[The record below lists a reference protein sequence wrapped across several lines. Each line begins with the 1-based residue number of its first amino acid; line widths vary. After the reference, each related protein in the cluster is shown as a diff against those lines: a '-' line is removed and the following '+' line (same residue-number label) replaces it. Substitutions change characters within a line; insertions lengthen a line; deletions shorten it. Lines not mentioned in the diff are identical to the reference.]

1 MSIEMKPSV
10 QTIRDIQLR
19 MLKPGKKY
27 NTIGQLLKIETL
39 PNSKMGNPRFVCAID
54 TACAYDVMIG
64 KTKSDVMWAY
74 LMPKED
80 TLCNVVFHIT
90 KAGNIV
96 FDYVSVMR

>member
-1 MSIEMKPSV
+1 MKPSIE
-10 QTIRDIQLR
+10 TIRDLQLR

-39 PNSKMGNPRFVCAID
+39 DNSTMGNPRFVCNID

-64 KTKSDVMWAY
+64 KTKADAMWAY
-74 LMPKED
+74 AMPKED

-90 KAGNIV
+90 KTGNIV
-96 FDYVSVMR
+96 FDDISVMK

>member
-1 MSIEMKPSV
+1 MKPNI

-27 NTIGQLLKIETL
+27 KTIGQLLKTEAL
-39 PNSKMGNPRFVCAID
+39 CNSKMGNPRFSCVID
-54 TACAYDVMIG
+54 TACAYDVMSG

-74 LMPKED
+74 AMPKED

-90 KAGNIV
+90 KTGNIV
-96 FDYVSVMR
+96 FDDISAMR